1 MTWKV
6 QLHDMDTAKKNMYTF
21 KPLHL
26 ANHVKERLF
35 WNKILIWISPFFS
48 MIMHNCTV
56 KSTYFA
62 KKKMKKKKICV
73 FVVEIK
79 LN

>member
-1 MTWKV
+1 
-6 QLHDMDTAKKNMYTF
+6 
-21 KPLHL
+21 
-26 ANHVKERLF
+26 
-35 WNKILIWISPFFS
+35 

-62 KKKMKKKKICV
+62 KKNGKKNCV

-79 LN
+79 TKLEAEDNFMTLEMTAD